1 MNKKDKKD
9 HWIIYVRYFSF
20 ALSFGVTMILAI
32 LLGLFGGRWLDRQ
45 LSTDPIFM
53 LLGIFFGIA
62 AGFYRLWSELSILQ
76 QEGRLNKKTITKKIN
91 KRDEIQ
97 KNDAEQE

>member
-1 MNKKDKKD
+1 
-9 HWIIYVRYFSF
+9 
-20 ALSFGVTMILAI
+20 MILAI

-45 LSTDPIFM
+45 LSTEPLFM

-76 QEGRLNKKTITKKIN
+76 QEGRLNKKTITKKID

>member
-32 LLGLFGGRWLDRQ
+32 PVSYTHLDVYKRQ
-45 LSTDPIFM
+45 KLV
-53 LLGIFFGIA
+53 L
-62 AGFYRLWSELSILQ
+62 
-76 QEGRLNKKTITKKIN
+76 
-91 KRDEIQ
+91 DESR
-97 KNDAEQE
+97 